1 MPPAKRTA
9 RKTQSD
15 SPVTQRIERLAKP
28 MLDFAI
34 ELCSIPTVNPPGSH
48 YMGCCEFLQR
58 GMERIGLDA
67 RIVVAPAKLQARVL
81 PDFAD
86 YPRPSV
92 IGRWDVGAAR
102 TLHFTGHYDVVP
114 PTAGW
119 RTDPFKPVVR
129 GKRLIARGSDD
140 MKCADTAALFAIRAI
155 REAGLTPPWNLEV
168 SFTPDE
174 ETGGELGL
182 GHLVRG
188 RHIRPDAAVLLEG
201 GGGPSIGY
209 AHKGVLWL
217 DVIVHG
223 KPAHASDPRN
233 GVNALQAACA
243 MIEKLETLVA
253 RYARRR
259 TAFRM
264 SKARHKHPT
273 IMPGGVAGG
282 GAKVNTIPD
291 RFHFTIDRRLLPE
304 EKPAEAK
311 AEILAVVRA
320 ARYRGKPIKH
330 DVRQLLYVPPG
341 WSELADPFCK
351 LAAAV
356 FRKVNGKPPRWR
368 MTPGFTDMHYVTQ
381 EAGCPMIAHG
391 TTGGGAHADFEYCD
405 IPSMARAANFY
416 AALAMSMPP
425 DGESL

>member
-1 MPPAKRTA
+1 MPPAKHAATA
-9 RKTQSD
+9 TQPD
-15 SPVTQRIERLAKP
+15 SPLPRRIERLARP

-34 ELCSIPTVNPPGSH
+34 ELCRIPTVNPPGSH
-48 YMGCCEFLQR
+48 YMDCCEFLQR
-58 GMERIGLDA
+58 QMERIGLDA
-67 RIVVAPAKLQARVL
+67 RIVVAPAKLRRRLL
-81 PDFAD
+81 PGSDDF
-86 YPRPSV
+86 PRPSV
-92 IGRWDVGAAR
+92 IGRRDVGAAR
-102 TLHFTGHYDVVP
+102 TLHLTGHYDVGP

-140 MKCADTAALFAIRAI
+140 MKCADTAALFAIQAVRD
-155 REAGLTPPWNLEV
+155 AGLTPPWNIEL

-188 RHIRPDAAVLLEG
+188 GHIRPDAAVLLEG
-201 GGGPSIGY
+201 GSGPSLGY

-243 MIEKLETLVA
+243 MIGRLETLEA
-253 RYARRR
+253 RYAARR

-282 GAKVNTIPD
+282 GGKVNTIPD
-291 RFHFTIDRRLLPE
+291 RFHFTLDRRLLPE
-304 EKPAEAK
+304 EQVADAK
-311 AEILAVVRA
+311 AEILAVLRS
-320 ARYRGKPIKH
+320 ARHRGKPVRH
-330 DVRQLLYVPPG
+330 DVRQLLHVPPG
-341 WSELADPFCK
+341 WSDLADPFCK
-351 LAAAV
+351 HAAAV
-356 FRKVNGKPPRWR
+356 FRKLNRKPPRWR
-368 MTPGFTDMHYVTQ
+368 MTAGFTDMHYVTQ
-381 EAGCPMIAHG
+381 EAGCPMVAYG
-391 TTGGGAHADFEYCD
+391 TTGGGAHADFEYCN

-416 AALAMSMPP
+416 AALAMSLPP
-425 DGESL
+425 DGEPL